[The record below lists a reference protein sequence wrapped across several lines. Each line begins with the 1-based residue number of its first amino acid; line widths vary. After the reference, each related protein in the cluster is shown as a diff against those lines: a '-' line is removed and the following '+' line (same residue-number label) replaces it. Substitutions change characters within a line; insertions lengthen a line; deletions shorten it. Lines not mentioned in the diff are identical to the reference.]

1 VSPKRFVRAA
11 VFAVAL
17 GVWLAVV
24 CASVFGQGLGMPAA
38 PDPIRT
44 PGAVN
49 PAITRERACQTHWH
63 RDSRHVTA
71 KMRRTVLDAYG
82 VARADAKRYE
92 LDHLVPR
99 QLGGADVI
107 GNLWPQPWD
116 GPTGAHAKD
125 KIENR
130 LHRDVCAGRTTLAEA
145 QDAFTSGRW
154 IEMLTAPP

>member
-1 VSPKRFVRAA
+1 VSPKRFVRTAA
-11 VFAVAL
+11 FAVVLA
-17 GVWLAVV
+17 VWLAVV
-24 CASVFGQGLGMPAA
+24 CVSVFGQGLGIPAA

-49 PAITRERACQTHWH
+49 PSITREKACHTAWR
-63 RDSRHVTA
+63 RDHRHVTA
-71 KMRRTVLDAYG
+71 KMRRAVLDAYG
-82 VARADAKRYE
+82 IADARGYE
-92 LDHLVPR
+92 IDHRVPR

-125 KIENR
+125 KIENS

-145 QDAFTSGRW
+145 QNVFLSDRW